1 MSQVTLKEL
10 IDYFQQDLN
19 DPESIVMAIEQ
30 TIRIVKKEH
39 NTEINIFIRMIWIY
53 EIMTIIESVVGSF
66 LHYWNMVQY
75 LKFVRMV
82 ISYVLTCIIWRP

>member
-39 NTEINIFIRMIWIY
+39 NTEINIFIRMI
-53 EIMTIIESVVGSF
+53 
-66 LHYWNMVQY
+66 
-75 LKFVRMV
+75 
-82 ISYVLTCIIWRP
+82 